1 MITFKYLDYL
11 NTLIMGTL
19 TINVND
25 DIENRF
31 RALAQ
36 KIYAEKKG
44 YLGKAVTSAMQK
56 WIDEINQKKISES
69 ELNLMDKGFKMGKLK
84 FKSREELHER

>member
-1 MITFKYLDYL
+1 
-11 NTLIMGTL
+11 MGTI

-31 RALAQ
+31 RTLAR
-36 KIYAEKKG
+36 KVYPEKKG

-56 WIDEINQKKISES
+56 WINEIAQKKISEN
-69 ELNLMDKGFKMGKLK
+69 ELKFLEKGFKMGKFK
-84 FKSREELHER
+84 FKSRAELYER

>member
-1 MITFKYLDYL
+1 
-11 NTLIMGTL
+11 MGTL

-36 KIYAEKKG
+36 KVYAEKKG
-44 YLGKAVTSAMQK
+44 YLGKAVTSAMQN
-56 WIDEINQKKISES
+56 WIDEIIQKKISES
-69 ELNLMDKGFKMGKLK
+69 ELKLMDKGFKMGKLK
-84 FKSREELHER
+84 FKSREELYER